1 MPDQKLDNLLNL
13 AMDATEEEREKS
25 RNLNVGYDE
34 QTRMWE
40 IIVKYSEVGSAGAE
54 TAGEIRS
61 GGADNIGNARNGEQG
76 RKTDGALEGE
86 LGDSAKALL
95 GGPGISVVSL
105 LGGYAIVTLPENILD
120 EYSRRPQIEF
130 IEKPT
135 RLYFED
141 LFSKEA
147 SCITQ
152 VQRDEPGNLQLSGR
166 GVLIGIVDSGV
177 DYRHPAFLTADGK
190 SRILRLWDQ
199 SIQGNPPDGYATG
212 TEYTNEEINE
222 ALSLPVQEGRRL
234 VPSED
239 VSGHG
244 TAVLGVAAGSD
255 FSPGAVN
262 RGVAYESDL
271 LVVKMGISRQD
282 SFPRTTELMQG
293 VDYLVRQALRLGRPI
308 AINLSFGNNYGSH
321 RGDSLVETYLDSV
334 SSMGK
339 NVICVGMGNNGSD
352 ALHYGGKLSTGETQ
366 EIELGVG
373 AFEPTLNVQL
383 WKDYEDEMEI
393 YLESPAGERVGPLDE
408 TLGAQRWQAGNTE
421 LLIYYGKPAPYHV
434 TQEIYVDFL
443 VRDGEVETQENKS
456 RNNYS
461 NNLYV
466 ALCGKF
472 CSNSVVGSR
481 GDALI
486 RAKSPTNCDSYFAE
500 SIFEVCEREKERKEN
515 KDRKYLRTQEYGYV
529 DSGVWKI
536 ILVARNIKSGEYFL
550 WLPGGKTL
558 NPGTAFY
565 LPRPQGTLTIPATA
579 RRVISVGAYDARQN
593 TYADFSGRGSRALP
607 YQKPDLV
614 APGVNI
620 IAPRSGEGYAAFTGT
635 SFSTPFVTGA
645 AALLMEW
652 GITRQNDPYLYG
664 EKLKAYLRRGAKP
677 LPGIE
682 NLPNDL
688 TGWGALCVES
698 SLPD

>member
-1 MPDQKLDNLLNL
+1 MHMLQNGGNMPDQKLDNLLNL
-13 AMDATEEEREKS
+13 ALDATEEEREKS
-25 RNLNVGYDE
+25 RNLNVGYE
-34 QTRMWE
+34 KQTRKWE
-40 IIVKYSEVGSAGAE
+40 IIVKYSEM
-54 TAGEIRS
+54 
-61 GGADNIGNARNGEQG
+61 
-76 RKTDGALEGE
+76 
-86 LGDSAKALL
+86 GDSVEALL
-95 GGPGISVVSL
+95 GGSGISVVPL
-105 LGGYAIVTLPENILD
+105 LGGYAIVTLPESMLE

-152 VQRDEPGNLQLSGR
+152 VQRDEPGNLQLTGR

-199 SIQGNPPDGYATG
+199 SIPGNPPEGYATG

-222 ALSLPVQEGRRL
+222 ALSLSVQEGRRL

-255 FSPGAVN
+255 FSRGAVN

-271 LVVKMGISRQD
+271 LVVKMGIPRQD

-293 VDYLVRQALRLGRPI
+293 VDYLVRQAIRLGRPI
-308 AINLSFGNNYGSH
+308 ALNLSFGNNYGSH
-321 RGDSLVETYLDSV
+321 RGDSLLETYLDNV
-334 SSMGK
+334 SGMGK
-339 NVICVGMGNNGSD
+339 NVICVGMGNNGND
-352 ALHYGGKLSTGETQ
+352 ALHTGGKLSPGEIQ

-383 WKDYEDEMEI
+383 WKNYEDEMEI
-393 YLESPAGERVGPLDE
+393 YLENPAGERVGPIFE

-443 VRDGEVETQENKS
+443 PQD
-456 RNNYS
+456 
-461 NNLYV
+461 
-466 ALCGKF
+466 
-472 CSNSVVGSR
+472 
-481 GDALI
+481 
-486 RAKSPTNCDSYFAE
+486 
-500 SIFEVCEREKERKEN
+500 EK
-515 KDRKYLRTQEYGYV
+515 TPYV

-536 ILVARNIKSGEYFL
+536 ILAARNIKNGEYFL

-593 TYADFSGRGSRALP
+593 TYADFSGRGCRALP
-607 YQKPDLV
+607 YPKPDLV
-614 APGVNI
+614 APGVDI
-620 IAPRSGEGYAAFTGT
+620 YAPSSGGGYASFTGT
-635 SFSTPFVTGA
+635 SFSTPFRYRCSRPPYG
-645 AALLMEW
+645 M
-652 GITRQNDPYLYG
+652 GNHPPKDPYSMA
-664 EKLKAYLRRGAKP
+664 KTKAYLRRGAKA
-677 LPGIE
+677 LQGSE
-682 NLPNDL
+682 KLPNDL
-688 TGWGALCVES
+688 IGWDGSVWKVACQNRIINVQ
-698 SLPD
+698 DVAI

>member
-25 RNLNVGYDE
+25 RNLNVGYE
-34 QTRMWE
+34 KQTRKWE
-40 IIVKYSEVGSAGAE
+40 IIVKYSEM
-54 TAGEIRS
+54 
-61 GGADNIGNARNGEQG
+61 
-76 RKTDGALEGE
+76 
-86 LGDSAKALL
+86 GDFVKVLL
-95 GGPGISVVSL
+95 GGPEISVVPL
-105 LGGYAIVTLPENILD
+105 LGRYAIVTLPESMLD

-152 VQRDEPGNLQLSGR
+152 VQRDEPGNLRLTGR

-199 SIQGNPPDGYATG
+199 SIPGNPPEGYATG

-222 ALSLPVQEGRRL
+222 ALSLSVQGGRRL

-255 FSPGAVN
+255 FSRGAVK

-271 LVVKMGISRQD
+271 LVVKMGIPRQD

-293 VDYLVRQALRLGRPI
+293 VDYLVRQAIRLGRSI

-321 RGDSLVETYLDSV
+321 RGDSLLETYLDNV
-334 SSMGK
+334 SGMGK
-339 NVICVGMGNNGSD
+339 NVICVGMGNNGND
-352 ALHYGGKLSTGETQ
+352 ALHTGGMLSPGEIQ

-383 WKDYEDEMEI
+383 WKNYEDEMEI
-393 YLESPAGERVGPLDE
+393 YLEHPAGERVGPLFE
-408 TLGAQRWQAGNTE
+408 TLGAQRWQAGNTK

-443 VRDGEVETQENKS
+443 PQD
-456 RNNYS
+456 
-461 NNLYV
+461 
-466 ALCGKF
+466 
-472 CSNSVVGSR
+472 
-481 GDALI
+481 
-486 RAKSPTNCDSYFAE
+486 
-500 SIFEVCEREKERKEN
+500 EK
-515 KDRKYLRTQEYGYV
+515 TPYV

-536 ILVARNIKSGEYFL
+536 ILAARNIKNGEYFL

-593 TYADFSGRGSRALP
+593 TYADFSGRGCRALP
-607 YQKPDLV
+607 YPKPDLA
-614 APGVNI
+614 APGVDI
-620 IAPRSGEGYAAFTGT
+620 YAPRPGGGYAAFTGT

-652 GITRQNDPYLYG
+652 GIIRRNDPYLYG
-664 EKLKAYLRRGAKP
+664 EKLKAYLRRGAKA
-677 LPGIE
+677 LQGSE
-682 NLPNDL
+682 KLPNDL
-688 TGWGALCVES
+688 IGWGRLCLES
-698 SLPD
+698 SLPE

>member
-13 AMDATEEEREKS
+13 ALDATEEEREKS
-25 RNLNVGYDE
+25 RNLNVGYE
-34 QTRMWE
+34 KQTRKWE
-40 IIVKYSEVGSAGAE
+40 IIVKYSEM
-54 TAGEIRS
+54 
-61 GGADNIGNARNGEQG
+61 
-76 RKTDGALEGE
+76 
-86 LGDSAKALL
+86 GDSVKVLL
-95 GGPGISVVSL
+95 GGPEISVVPL
-105 LGGYAIVTLPENILD
+105 LGRYAIVTLPESMLD

-152 VQRDEPGNLQLSGR
+152 VQRDEPGNLRLTGR

-199 SIQGNPPDGYATG
+199 SIPGNPPEGYATG

-222 ALSLPVQEGRRL
+222 ALSLSVQGGRRL

-255 FSPGAVN
+255 FSRGAVK

-271 LVVKMGISRQD
+271 LVVKMGIPRQD

-293 VDYLVRQALRLGRPI
+293 VDYLVRQAIRLGRSI

-321 RGDSLVETYLDSV
+321 RGDSLLETYLDNV
-334 SSMGK
+334 SGMGK
-339 NVICVGMGNNGSD
+339 NVICVGMGNNGND
-352 ALHYGGKLSTGETQ
+352 ALHTGGMLSPGEIQ

-383 WKDYEDEMEI
+383 WKNYEDEMEI
-393 YLESPAGERVGPLDE
+393 YLEHPAGERVGPLFE
-408 TLGAQRWQAGNTE
+408 TLGAQRWQAGNTK

-443 VRDGEVETQENKS
+443 PQD
-456 RNNYS
+456 
-461 NNLYV
+461 
-466 ALCGKF
+466 
-472 CSNSVVGSR
+472 
-481 GDALI
+481 
-486 RAKSPTNCDSYFAE
+486 
-500 SIFEVCEREKERKEN
+500 EK
-515 KDRKYLRTQEYGYV
+515 TPYV

-536 ILVARNIKSGEYFL
+536 ILAARNIKNGEYFL

-593 TYADFSGRGSRALP
+593 TYADFSGRGCRALP
-607 YQKPDLV
+607 YPKPDLA
-614 APGVNI
+614 APGVDI
-620 IAPRSGEGYAAFTGT
+620 YAPRPGGGYAAFTGT

-652 GITRQNDPYLYG
+652 GIIRRNDPYLYG
-664 EKLKAYLRRGAKP
+664 EKLKAYLRRGAKA
-677 LPGIE
+677 LQGSE
-682 NLPNDL
+682 KLPNDL
-688 TGWGALCVES
+688 IGWGRLCLES
-698 SLPD
+698 SLPE

>member
-25 RNLNVGYDE
+25 RNLNVGYE
-34 QTRMWE
+34 KQTRKWE
-40 IIVKYSEVGSAGAE
+40 IIVKYSEM
-54 TAGEIRS
+54 
-61 GGADNIGNARNGEQG
+61 
-76 RKTDGALEGE
+76 
-86 LGDSAKALL
+86 GDFVKVLL
-95 GGPGISVVSL
+95 GGPEISVVPL
-105 LGGYAIVTLPENILD
+105 LGRYAIVTLPESMLD

-152 VQRDEPGNLQLSGR
+152 VQRDEPGNLRLTGR

-199 SIQGNPPDGYATG
+199 SIPGNPPEGYATG

-222 ALSLPVQEGRRL
+222 ALSLSVQGGRRL

-255 FSPGAVN
+255 FSRGAVK

-271 LVVKMGISRQD
+271 LVVKMGIPRQD

-293 VDYLVRQALRLGRPI
+293 VDYLVRQAIRLGRSI

-321 RGDSLVETYLDSV
+321 RGDSLLETYLDNV
-334 SSMGK
+334 SGMGK
-339 NVICVGMGNNGSD
+339 NVICVGMGNNGND
-352 ALHYGGKLSTGETQ
+352 ALHTGGMLSPGEIQ

-383 WKDYEDEMEI
+383 WKNYEDEMEI
-393 YLESPAGERVGPLDE
+393 YLEHPAGERVGPLFE
-408 TLGAQRWQAGNTE
+408 TLGAQRWQAGNTK

-443 VRDGEVETQENKS
+443 PQD
-456 RNNYS
+456 
-461 NNLYV
+461 
-466 ALCGKF
+466 
-472 CSNSVVGSR
+472 
-481 GDALI
+481 
-486 RAKSPTNCDSYFAE
+486 
-500 SIFEVCEREKERKEN
+500 EK
-515 KDRKYLRTQEYGYV
+515 TPYV

-536 ILVARNIKSGEYFL
+536 ILAARNIKNGEYFL

-593 TYADFSGRGSRALP
+593 TYADFSGRGCRALP
-607 YQKPDLV
+607 YPKPDLA
-614 APGVNI
+614 APGVDI
-620 IAPRSGEGYAAFTGT
+620 YAPRPGGGYAAFTGT

-652 GITRQNDPYLYG
+652 GIIRRNDPYLYG
-664 EKLKAYLRRGAKP
+664 EKLKAYLRRGAKA
-677 LPGIE
+677 LQGSE
-682 NLPNDL
+682 KLPNDL
-688 TGWGALCVES
+688 IGWGEDVIIRLH
-698 SLPD
+698 

>member
-25 RNLNVGYDE
+25 RNPNVGYE
-34 QTRMWE
+34 KQTRKWE
-40 IIVKYSEVGSAGAE
+40 IIVKYSEM
-54 TAGEIRS
+54 
-61 GGADNIGNARNGEQG
+61 
-76 RKTDGALEGE
+76 
-86 LGDSAKALL
+86 GDFVEVLL
-95 GGPGISVVSL
+95 GGPEISVVPL
-105 LGGYAIVTLPENILD
+105 LGRYAIVTLPESMLD

-152 VQRDEPGNLQLSGR
+152 VQRDEPGNLRLTGR

-199 SIQGNPPDGYATG
+199 SIPGNPPEGYATG

-222 ALSLPVQEGRRL
+222 ALSLSVQGGRRL

-255 FSPGAVN
+255 FSRGAVK

-271 LVVKMGISRQD
+271 LVVKMGIPRQD

-293 VDYLVRQALRLGRPI
+293 VDYLVRQAIRLGRSI

-321 RGDSLVETYLDSV
+321 RGDSLLETYLDNV
-334 SSMGK
+334 SGMGK
-339 NVICVGMGNNGSD
+339 NVICVGMGNNGND
-352 ALHYGGKLSTGETQ
+352 ALHTGGMLSPGEIQ

-383 WKDYEDEMEI
+383 WKNYEDEMEI
-393 YLESPAGERVGPLDE
+393 YLEHPAGERVGPLFE
-408 TLGAQRWQAGNTE
+408 TLGAQRWQAGNTK

-443 VRDGEVETQENKS
+443 PQD
-456 RNNYS
+456 
-461 NNLYV
+461 
-466 ALCGKF
+466 
-472 CSNSVVGSR
+472 
-481 GDALI
+481 
-486 RAKSPTNCDSYFAE
+486 
-500 SIFEVCEREKERKEN
+500 EK
-515 KDRKYLRTQEYGYV
+515 TPYV

-536 ILVARNIKSGEYFL
+536 ILAARNIKNGEYFL

-593 TYADFSGRGSRALP
+593 TYADFSGRGCRALP
-607 YQKPDLV
+607 YPKPDLA
-614 APGVNI
+614 APGVDI
-620 IAPRSGEGYAAFTGT
+620 YAPRPGGGYAAFTGT

-652 GITRQNDPYLYG
+652 GIIRRNDPYLYG
-664 EKLKAYLRRGAKP
+664 EKLKAYLRRGAKA
-677 LPGIE
+677 LQGSE
-682 NLPNDL
+682 KLPNDL
-688 TGWGALCVES
+688 IGWGEDVIIRLH
-698 SLPD
+698 

>member
-1 MPDQKLDNLLNL
+1 MHMLQNGGNMPDQKLDNLLNL
-13 AMDATEEEREKS
+13 ALDATEEEREKS
-25 RNLNVGYDE
+25 RNLNVGYE
-34 QTRMWE
+34 KQTRKWE
-40 IIVKYSEVGSAGAE
+40 IIVKYSEM
-54 TAGEIRS
+54 
-61 GGADNIGNARNGEQG
+61 
-76 RKTDGALEGE
+76 
-86 LGDSAKALL
+86 GDSVEALL
-95 GGPGISVVSL
+95 GGSGISVVPL
-105 LGGYAIVTLPENILD
+105 LGGYAIVTLPESMLE

-152 VQRDEPGNLQLSGR
+152 VQRDEPGNLRLTGR

-199 SIQGNPPDGYATG
+199 SIPGNPPEGYATG

-222 ALSLPVQEGRRL
+222 ALSLSVQEGRRL

-255 FSPGAVN
+255 FSRGAVN

-271 LVVKMGISRQD
+271 LVVKMGIPRQD

-293 VDYLVRQALRLGRPI
+293 VDYLVRQAIRLGRSI

-321 RGDSLVETYLDSV
+321 RGDSLLETYLDNV
-334 SSMGK
+334 SGMGK
-339 NVICVGMGNNGSD
+339 NVICVGMGNNGND
-352 ALHYGGKLSTGETQ
+352 ALHTGEKLSPGEIQ

-383 WKDYEDEMEI
+383 WKNYEDEMEI
-393 YLESPAGERVGPLDE
+393 YLEHPAGERVGPLFE

-443 VRDGEVETQENKS
+443 PQD
-456 RNNYS
+456 
-461 NNLYV
+461 
-466 ALCGKF
+466 
-472 CSNSVVGSR
+472 
-481 GDALI
+481 
-486 RAKSPTNCDSYFAE
+486 
-500 SIFEVCEREKERKEN
+500 EK
-515 KDRKYLRTQEYGYV
+515 TPYV

-536 ILVARNIKSGEYFL
+536 ILAARNIKNGEYFL

-593 TYADFSGRGSRALP
+593 TYADFSGRGCRALP
-607 YQKPDLV
+607 YPKPDLA
-614 APGVNI
+614 APGVDI
-620 IAPRSGEGYAAFTGT
+620 YAPRPGGGYAAFTGT

-652 GITRQNDPYLYG
+652 GIIRRNDPYLYG
-664 EKLKAYLRRGAKP
+664 EKLKAYLRRGAKA
-677 LPGIE
+677 LQGSE
-682 NLPNDL
+682 KLPNDL
-688 TGWGALCVES
+688 IGWGRLCLES
-698 SLPD
+698 SLPE

>member
-13 AMDATEEEREKS
+13 ALDATEEEREKS
-25 RNLNVGYDE
+25 RNLNVGYE
-34 QTRMWE
+34 KQTRKWE
-40 IIVKYSEVGSAGAE
+40 IIVKYSEM
-54 TAGEIRS
+54 
-61 GGADNIGNARNGEQG
+61 
-76 RKTDGALEGE
+76 
-86 LGDSAKALL
+86 GDSVEALL
-95 GGPGISVVSL
+95 GGSGISVVPL
-105 LGGYAIVTLPENILD
+105 LGGYAIVTLPESMLE

-152 VQRDEPGNLQLSGR
+152 VQRDEPGNLQLTGR

-199 SIQGNPPDGYATG
+199 SIPGNPPEGYATG

-222 ALSLPVQEGRRL
+222 ALSLSVQEGRRL

-239 VSGHG
+239 GSGHG

-255 FSPGAVN
+255 FSRGAVN

-271 LVVKMGISRQD
+271 LVVKMGIPRQD

-293 VDYLVRQALRLGRPI
+293 VDYLVRQAIRLGRPI
-308 AINLSFGNNYGSH
+308 ALNLSFGNNYGSH
-321 RGDSLVETYLDSV
+321 RGDSLLETYLDNV
-334 SSMGK
+334 SGMGK
-339 NVICVGMGNNGSD
+339 NVICVGMGNNGND
-352 ALHYGGKLSTGETQ
+352 ALHTGEKLSPGEIQ

-383 WKDYEDEMEI
+383 WKNYEDEMEI
-393 YLESPAGERVGPLDE
+393 YLEHPAGERVGPLFE
-408 TLGAQRWQAGNTE
+408 TLGAQHWQAGNTE

-443 VRDGEVETQENKS
+443 PQD
-456 RNNYS
+456 
-461 NNLYV
+461 
-466 ALCGKF
+466 
-472 CSNSVVGSR
+472 
-481 GDALI
+481 
-486 RAKSPTNCDSYFAE
+486 
-500 SIFEVCEREKERKEN
+500 EK
-515 KDRKYLRTQEYGYV
+515 TPYV

-536 ILVARNIKSGEYFL
+536 ILAARNIKNGEYFL

-593 TYADFSGRGSRALP
+593 TYADFSGRGCRALP
-607 YQKPDLV
+607 YPKPDLA
-614 APGVNI
+614 APGVDI
-620 IAPRSGEGYAAFTGT
+620 YAPRPGGGYAAFTGT

-652 GITRQNDPYLYG
+652 GIIRRNDPYLYG
-664 EKLKAYLRRGAKP
+664 EKLKAYLRRGAKA
-677 LPGIE
+677 LQGSE
-682 NLPNDL
+682 KLPNDL
-688 TGWGALCVES
+688 IGWGRLCLES
-698 SLPD
+698 SLPE

>member
-25 RNLNVGYDE
+25 RNLNVGYE
-34 QTRMWE
+34 KQTRKWE
-40 IIVKYSEVGSAGAE
+40 IIVKYSEM
-54 TAGEIRS
+54 
-61 GGADNIGNARNGEQG
+61 
-76 RKTDGALEGE
+76 
-86 LGDSAKALL
+86 GDSVEALL
-95 GGPGISVVSL
+95 GGPEISVVPL
-105 LGGYAIVTLPENILD
+105 LGRYAIVTLPESMLD

-152 VQRDEPGNLQLSGR
+152 VQRDEPGNLRLTGR

-199 SIQGNPPDGYATG
+199 SIPGNPPEGYATG

-222 ALSLPVQEGRRL
+222 ALSLSVQGGRRL

-255 FSPGAVN
+255 FSRGAVK

-271 LVVKMGISRQD
+271 LVVKMGIPRQD

-293 VDYLVRQALRLGRPI
+293 VDYLVRQAIRLGRSI

-321 RGDSLVETYLDSV
+321 RGDSLLETYLDNV
-334 SSMGK
+334 SGMGK
-339 NVICVGMGNNGSD
+339 NVICVGMGNNGND
-352 ALHYGGKLSTGETQ
+352 ALHTGGKLSPGEIQ

-383 WKDYEDEMEI
+383 WKNYEDEMEI
-393 YLESPAGERVGPLDE
+393 YLEHPAGERVGPLFE
-408 TLGAQRWQAGNTE
+408 TLGAQRWQAGNTK

-443 VRDGEVETQENKS
+443 PQD
-456 RNNYS
+456 
-461 NNLYV
+461 
-466 ALCGKF
+466 
-472 CSNSVVGSR
+472 
-481 GDALI
+481 
-486 RAKSPTNCDSYFAE
+486 
-500 SIFEVCEREKERKEN
+500 EK
-515 KDRKYLRTQEYGYV
+515 TPYV

-536 ILVARNIKSGEYFL
+536 ILAARNIKNGEYFL

-593 TYADFSGRGSRALP
+593 TYADFSGRGCRALP
-607 YQKPDLV
+607 YPKPDLA
-614 APGVNI
+614 APGVDI
-620 IAPRSGEGYAAFTGT
+620 YAPRPGGGYAAFTGT

-652 GITRQNDPYLYG
+652 GIIRRNDPYLYG
-664 EKLKAYLRRGAKP
+664 EKLKAYLRRGAKA
-677 LPGIE
+677 LQGSE
-682 NLPNDL
+682 KLPNDL
-688 TGWGALCVES
+688 IGWGRLCLES
-698 SLPD
+698 SLPE

>member
-13 AMDATEEEREKS
+13 ALDATEEEREKS
-25 RNLNVGYDE
+25 RNLNVGYE
-34 QTRMWE
+34 KQTRKWE
-40 IIVKYSEVGSAGAE
+40 IIVKYSEM
-54 TAGEIRS
+54 
-61 GGADNIGNARNGEQG
+61 
-76 RKTDGALEGE
+76 
-86 LGDSAKALL
+86 GDSVEALL
-95 GGPGISVVSL
+95 GGSGISVVPL
-105 LGGYAIVTLPENILD
+105 LGGYAIVTLPESMLE

-152 VQRDEPGNLQLSGR
+152 VQRDEPGNLQLTGR

-190 SRILRLWDQ
+190 SKILRLWDQ
-199 SIQGNPPDGYATG
+199 SIPGNPPEGYATG

-222 ALSLPVQEGRRL
+222 ALSLSVQEGRRL

-239 VSGHG
+239 GSGHG

-255 FSPGAVN
+255 FSRGAVN

-271 LVVKMGISRQD
+271 LVVKMGIPRQD

-293 VDYLVRQALRLGRPI
+293 VDYLVRQAIRLGRPI
-308 AINLSFGNNYGSH
+308 ALNLSFGNNYGSH
-321 RGDSLVETYLDSV
+321 RGDSLLETYLDNV
-334 SSMGK
+334 SGMGK
-339 NVICVGMGNNGSD
+339 NVICVGMGNNGND
-352 ALHYGGKLSTGETQ
+352 ALHTGGKLSPGEIQ

-383 WKDYEDEMEI
+383 WKNYEDEMEI
-393 YLESPAGERVGPLDE
+393 YLENPAGERVGPIFE

-443 VRDGEVETQENKS
+443 AR
-456 RNNYS
+456 
-461 NNLYV
+461 
-466 ALCGKF
+466 
-472 CSNSVVGSR
+472 
-481 GDALI
+481 
-486 RAKSPTNCDSYFAE
+486 
-500 SIFEVCEREKERKEN
+500 
-515 KDRKYLRTQEYGYV
+515 DRKRPYV

-536 ILVARNIKSGEYFL
+536 ILAARNIKNGEYFL

-593 TYADFSGRGSRALP
+593 TYADFSGRGCRALP
-607 YQKPDLV
+607 YPKPDLA
-614 APGVNI
+614 APGVDI
-620 IAPRSGEGYAAFTGT
+620 YAPRPGGGYAAFTGT

-652 GITRQNDPYLYG
+652 GIIRRNDPYLYG
-664 EKLKAYLRRGAKP
+664 EKLKAYLRRGAKA
-677 LPGIE
+677 LQGSE
-682 NLPNDL
+682 KLPNDL
-688 TGWGALCVES
+688 IGWGRLCLES
-698 SLPD
+698 SLPE

>member
-1 MPDQKLDNLLNL
+1 MHMLQNGGNMPDQKLDNLLNL
-13 AMDATEEEREKS
+13 ALDATEEEREKS
-25 RNLNVGYDE
+25 RNLNVGYE
-34 QTRMWE
+34 KQTRKWE
-40 IIVKYSEVGSAGAE
+40 IIVKYSEM
-54 TAGEIRS
+54 
-61 GGADNIGNARNGEQG
+61 
-76 RKTDGALEGE
+76 
-86 LGDSAKALL
+86 GDSVEALL
-95 GGPGISVVSL
+95 GGSGISVVPL
-105 LGGYAIVTLPENILD
+105 LGGYDIVTLPESMLE

-152 VQRDEPGNLQLSGR
+152 VQRDEPGNLQLTGR

-199 SIQGNPPDGYATG
+199 SIPGNPPEGYATG

-222 ALSLPVQEGRRL
+222 ALSLSVQEGRRL

-239 VSGHG
+239 GSGHG

-255 FSPGAVN
+255 FSRGAVN

-271 LVVKMGISRQD
+271 LVVKMGIPRQD

-293 VDYLVRQALRLGRPI
+293 VDYLVRQAIRLGRPI
-308 AINLSFGNNYGSH
+308 ALNLSFGNNYGSH
-321 RGDSLVETYLDSV
+321 RGDSLLETYLDNV
-334 SSMGK
+334 SGMGK
-339 NVICVGMGNNGSD
+339 NVICVGMGNNGND
-352 ALHYGGKLSTGETQ
+352 ALHTGGKLSPGEIQ

-383 WKDYEDEMEI
+383 WKNYEDEMEI
-393 YLESPAGERVGPLDE
+393 YLENPAGERVGPIFE
-408 TLGAQRWQAGNTE
+408 TLGDQRWQAGNKE

-443 VRDGEVETQENKS
+443 PQD
-456 RNNYS
+456 
-461 NNLYV
+461 
-466 ALCGKF
+466 
-472 CSNSVVGSR
+472 
-481 GDALI
+481 
-486 RAKSPTNCDSYFAE
+486 
-500 SIFEVCEREKERKEN
+500 EK
-515 KDRKYLRTQEYGYV
+515 TPYV

-536 ILVARNIKSGEYFL
+536 ILAARNIKNGEYFL

-593 TYADFSGRGSRALP
+593 TYADFSGRGCRALP
-607 YQKPDLV
+607 DPKPDLV
-614 APGVNI
+614 APGVDI
-620 IAPRSGEGYAAFTGT
+620 YAPRSGGGYASFTGT

-652 GITRQNDPYLYG
+652 GITRRKDPYLYG
-664 EKLKAYLRRGAKP
+664 EKLKAYLRRGAKA
-677 LPGIE
+677 LQGSE
-682 NLPNDL
+682 KLPNDL
-688 TGWGALCVES
+688 IGWGEDVIIRLH
-698 SLPD
+698 

>member
-1 MPDQKLDNLLNL
+1 MHMLQNGGNMPDQKLDNLLNL
-13 AMDATEEEREKS
+13 ALDATEEEREKS
-25 RNLNVGYDE
+25 RNLNVGYE
-34 QTRMWE
+34 KQTRKWE
-40 IIVKYSEVGSAGAE
+40 IIVKYSEM
-54 TAGEIRS
+54 
-61 GGADNIGNARNGEQG
+61 
-76 RKTDGALEGE
+76 
-86 LGDSAKALL
+86 GDSVEALL
-95 GGPGISVVSL
+95 GGSGISVVPL
-105 LGGYAIVTLPENILD
+105 LGGYAIVTLPESMLE

-152 VQRDEPGNLQLSGR
+152 VQRDEPGNLQLTGR

-199 SIQGNPPDGYATG
+199 SIPGNPPEGYATG

-222 ALSLPVQEGRRL
+222 ALSLSVQEGRRL

-239 VSGHG
+239 GSGHG

-255 FSPGAVN
+255 FSRGAVN

-271 LVVKMGISRQD
+271 LVVKMGIPRQD

-293 VDYLVRQALRLGRPI
+293 VDYLVRQAIRLGRPI
-308 AINLSFGNNYGSH
+308 ALNLSFGNNYGSH
-321 RGDSLVETYLDSV
+321 RGDSLLETYLDNV
-334 SSMGK
+334 SGMGK
-339 NVICVGMGNNGSD
+339 NVICVGMGNNGND
-352 ALHYGGKLSTGETQ
+352 ALHTGEKLSPGEIQ

-383 WKDYEDEMEI
+383 WKNYEDEMEI
-393 YLESPAGERVGPLDE
+393 YLEHPAGERVGPLFE

-443 VRDGEVETQENKS
+443 PQD
-456 RNNYS
+456 
-461 NNLYV
+461 
-466 ALCGKF
+466 
-472 CSNSVVGSR
+472 
-481 GDALI
+481 
-486 RAKSPTNCDSYFAE
+486 
-500 SIFEVCEREKERKEN
+500 EK
-515 KDRKYLRTQEYGYV
+515 TPYV

-536 ILVARNIKSGEYFL
+536 ILAARNIKNGEYFL

-593 TYADFSGRGSRALP
+593 TYADFSGRGCRALP
-607 YQKPDLV
+607 YPKPDLA
-614 APGVNI
+614 APGVDI
-620 IAPRSGEGYAAFTGT
+620 YAPRPGGGYAAFTGT

-652 GITRQNDPYLYG
+652 GIIRRNDPYLYG
-664 EKLKAYLRRGAKP
+664 EKLKAYLRRGAKA
-677 LPGIE
+677 LQGSE
-682 NLPNDL
+682 KLPNDL
-688 TGWGALCVES
+688 IGWGYLCVAD
-698 SLPD
+698 SLFD

>member
-13 AMDATEEEREKS
+13 ALDATEEEREKS
-25 RNLNVGYDE
+25 RNLNVGYE
-34 QTRMWE
+34 KQTRKWE
-40 IIVKYSEVGSAGAE
+40 IIVKYSEM
-54 TAGEIRS
+54 
-61 GGADNIGNARNGEQG
+61 
-76 RKTDGALEGE
+76 
-86 LGDSAKALL
+86 GDSVEALL
-95 GGPGISVVSL
+95 GGSGISVVPL
-105 LGGYAIVTLPENILD
+105 LGGYAIVTLPESMLE

-152 VQRDEPGNLQLSGR
+152 VQRDEPGNLQLTGR

-199 SIQGNPPDGYATG
+199 SIPGNPPEGYATG

-222 ALSLPVQEGRRL
+222 ALSLSVQEGRRL

-239 VSGHG
+239 GSGHG

-255 FSPGAVN
+255 FSRGAVN

-271 LVVKMGISRQD
+271 LVVKMGIPRQD

-293 VDYLVRQALRLGRPI
+293 VDYLVRQAIRLGRPI
-308 AINLSFGNNYGSH
+308 ALNLSFGNNYGSH
-321 RGDSLVETYLDSV
+321 RGDSLLETYLDNV
-334 SSMGK
+334 SGMGK
-339 NVICVGMGNNGSD
+339 NVICVGMGNNGND
-352 ALHYGGKLSTGETQ
+352 ALHTGGKLSPGEIQ

-383 WKDYEDEMEI
+383 WKNYEDEMEI
-393 YLESPAGERVGPLDE
+393 YLEHPAGERVGPLFE
-408 TLGAQRWQAGNTE
+408 TLGAQRWQAGNTK

-443 VRDGEVETQENKS
+443 PQD
-456 RNNYS
+456 
-461 NNLYV
+461 
-466 ALCGKF
+466 
-472 CSNSVVGSR
+472 
-481 GDALI
+481 
-486 RAKSPTNCDSYFAE
+486 
-500 SIFEVCEREKERKEN
+500 EK
-515 KDRKYLRTQEYGYV
+515 TPYV

-536 ILVARNIKSGEYFL
+536 ILAARNIKNGEYFL

-593 TYADFSGRGSRALP
+593 TYADFSGRGCRALP
-607 YQKPDLV
+607 YPKPDLA
-614 APGVNI
+614 APGVDI
-620 IAPRSGEGYAAFTGT
+620 YAPRPGGGYASFTGT

-652 GITRQNDPYLYG
+652 GIIRRNDPYLYG
-664 EKLKAYLRRGAKP
+664 EKLKAYLRRGAKA
-677 LPGIE
+677 LQGSE
-682 NLPNDL
+682 KLPNDL
-688 TGWGALCVES
+688 IGWGRLCLES
-698 SLPD
+698 SLPE

>member
-13 AMDATEEEREKS
+13 ALDATEEEREKS
-25 RNLNVGYDE
+25 RNLNVGYE
-34 QTRMWE
+34 KQTRKWE
-40 IIVKYSEVGSAGAE
+40 IIVKYSEM
-54 TAGEIRS
+54 
-61 GGADNIGNARNGEQG
+61 
-76 RKTDGALEGE
+76 
-86 LGDSAKALL
+86 GDSVEALL
-95 GGPGISVVSL
+95 GGSGISVVPL
-105 LGGYAIVTLPENILD
+105 LGGYAIVTLPESMLE

-152 VQRDEPGNLQLSGR
+152 VQRDEPGNLQLTGR

-199 SIQGNPPDGYATG
+199 SIPGNPPEGYATG

-222 ALSLPVQEGRRL
+222 ALSLSVQEGRRL

-239 VSGHG
+239 GSGHG

-255 FSPGAVN
+255 FSRGAVN

-271 LVVKMGISRQD
+271 LVVKMGIPRQD

-293 VDYLVRQALRLGRPI
+293 VDYLVRQAIRLGRPI
-308 AINLSFGNNYGSH
+308 ALNLSFGNNYGSH
-321 RGDSLVETYLDSV
+321 RGDSLLETYLDNV
-334 SSMGK
+334 SGMGK
-339 NVICVGMGNNGSD
+339 NVICVGMGNNGND
-352 ALHYGGKLSTGETQ
+352 ALHTGGKLSPGEIQ

-383 WKDYEDEMEI
+383 WKNYEDEMEI
-393 YLESPAGERVGPLDE
+393 YLENPAGERVGPLFE
-408 TLGAQRWQAGNTE
+408 TLGSQRWQAGNTE

-443 VRDGEVETQENKS
+443 ARDGK
-456 RNNYS
+456 R
-461 NNLYV
+461 
-466 ALCGKF
+466 
-472 CSNSVVGSR
+472 
-481 GDALI
+481 
-486 RAKSPTNCDSYFAE
+486 P
-500 SIFEVCEREKERKEN
+500 
-515 KDRKYLRTQEYGYV
+515 YV

-536 ILVARNIKSGEYFL
+536 ILAARNIKNGEYFL

-593 TYADFSGRGSRALP
+593 TYADFSGRGCRALP
-607 YQKPDLV
+607 YPKPDLA
-614 APGVNI
+614 APGVDI
-620 IAPRSGEGYAAFTGT
+620 YAPRPGGGYAAFTGT

-645 AALLMEW
+645 AALPMEW
-652 GITRQNDPYLYG
+652 GLTRRNDPYLYG
-664 EKLKAYLRRGAKP
+664 EKLKAYLRRGAKA
-677 LPGIE
+677 LQGSE
-682 NLPNDL
+682 KLPNDL
-688 TGWGALCVES
+688 IGWGRLCLES
-698 SLPD
+698 SLPE

>member
-13 AMDATEEEREKS
+13 ALDATEEEREKS
-25 RNLNVGYDE
+25 RNLNVGYE
-34 QTRMWE
+34 KQTRKWE
-40 IIVKYSEVGSAGAE
+40 IIVKYSEM
-54 TAGEIRS
+54 
-61 GGADNIGNARNGEQG
+61 
-76 RKTDGALEGE
+76 
-86 LGDSAKALL
+86 GDSVEALL
-95 GGPGISVVSL
+95 GGSGISVVPL
-105 LGGYAIVTLPENILD
+105 LGGYAIVTLPESMLE

-152 VQRDEPGNLQLSGR
+152 VQRDEPGNLRLTGR

-199 SIQGNPPDGYATG
+199 SIPGNPPEGYATG

-222 ALSLPVQEGRRL
+222 ALSLSVQGGRRL

-255 FSPGAVN
+255 FSRGAVK

-271 LVVKMGISRQD
+271 LVVKMGIPRQD

-293 VDYLVRQALRLGRPI
+293 VDYLVRQAIRLGRSI

-321 RGDSLVETYLDSV
+321 RGDSLLETYLDNV
-334 SSMGK
+334 SGMGK
-339 NVICVGMGNNGSD
+339 NVICVGMGNNGND
-352 ALHYGGKLSTGETQ
+352 ALHTGGMLSPGEIQ

-383 WKDYEDEMEI
+383 WKNYEDEMEI
-393 YLESPAGERVGPLDE
+393 YLEHPAGERVGPLFE
-408 TLGAQRWQAGNTE
+408 TLGAQRWQAGNTK

-443 VRDGEVETQENKS
+443 PQD
-456 RNNYS
+456 
-461 NNLYV
+461 
-466 ALCGKF
+466 
-472 CSNSVVGSR
+472 
-481 GDALI
+481 
-486 RAKSPTNCDSYFAE
+486 
-500 SIFEVCEREKERKEN
+500 EK
-515 KDRKYLRTQEYGYV
+515 TPYV

-536 ILVARNIKSGEYFL
+536 ILAARNIKNGEYFL

-593 TYADFSGRGSRALP
+593 TYADFSGRGCRALP
-607 YQKPDLV
+607 YPKPDLA
-614 APGVNI
+614 APGVDI
-620 IAPRSGEGYAAFTGT
+620 YAPRPGGGYAAFTGT

-652 GITRQNDPYLYG
+652 GIIRRNDPYLYG
-664 EKLKAYLRRGAKP
+664 EKLKAYLRRGAKA
-677 LPGIE
+677 LQGSE
-682 NLPNDL
+682 KLPNDL
-688 TGWGALCVES
+688 IGWGRLCLES
-698 SLPD
+698 SLPE

>member
-1 MPDQKLDNLLNL
+1 MHMLQNGGNMPDQKLDNLLNL
-13 AMDATEEEREKS
+13 ALDATEEEREKS
-25 RNLNVGYDE
+25 RNLNVGYE
-34 QTRMWE
+34 KQTRKWE
-40 IIVKYSEVGSAGAE
+40 IIVKYSEM
-54 TAGEIRS
+54 
-61 GGADNIGNARNGEQG
+61 
-76 RKTDGALEGE
+76 
-86 LGDSAKALL
+86 GDFVKVLL
-95 GGPGISVVSL
+95 GGPEISVVPL
-105 LGGYAIVTLPENILD
+105 LGRYAIVTLPESMLD

-152 VQRDEPGNLQLSGR
+152 VQRNEPGNLRLTGR

-199 SIQGNPPDGYATG
+199 SIPGNPPEGYATG

-222 ALSLPVQEGRRL
+222 ALSLSVQGGRRL

-255 FSPGAVN
+255 FSRGAVN

-271 LVVKMGISRQD
+271 LVVKMGIPRQD

-293 VDYLVRQALRLGRPI
+293 VDYLVRQAIRLGRSI

-321 RGDSLVETYLDSV
+321 RGDSLLETYLDNV
-334 SSMGK
+334 SGMGK
-339 NVICVGMGNNGSD
+339 NVICVGMGNNGND
-352 ALHYGGKLSTGETQ
+352 ALHTGGMLSPGEIQ

-383 WKDYEDEMEI
+383 WKNYEDEMEI
-393 YLESPAGERVGPLDE
+393 YLEHPAGERVGPLFE

-443 VRDGEVETQENKS
+443 PQD
-456 RNNYS
+456 
-461 NNLYV
+461 
-466 ALCGKF
+466 
-472 CSNSVVGSR
+472 
-481 GDALI
+481 
-486 RAKSPTNCDSYFAE
+486 
-500 SIFEVCEREKERKEN
+500 EK
-515 KDRKYLRTQEYGYV
+515 TPYV

-536 ILVARNIKSGEYFL
+536 ILAARNIKNGEYFL

-593 TYADFSGRGSRALP
+593 TYADFSGRGCRALP
-607 YQKPDLV
+607 YPKPDLA
-614 APGVNI
+614 APGVDI
-620 IAPRSGEGYAAFTGT
+620 YAPRPGGGYAAFTGT

-652 GITRQNDPYLYG
+652 GIIRRNDPYLYG
-664 EKLKAYLRRGAKP
+664 EKLKAYLRRGAKA
-677 LPGIE
+677 LQGSE
-682 NLPNDL
+682 KLPNDL
-688 TGWGALCVES
+688 IGWGRLCLES
-698 SLPD
+698 SLPE

>member
-13 AMDATEEEREKS
+13 ALDATEEEREKS
-25 RNLNVGYDE
+25 RNLNVGYE
-34 QTRMWE
+34 KQTRKWE
-40 IIVKYSEVGSAGAE
+40 IIVKYSEM
-54 TAGEIRS
+54 
-61 GGADNIGNARNGEQG
+61 
-76 RKTDGALEGE
+76 
-86 LGDSAKALL
+86 GDFVKVLL
-95 GGPGISVVSL
+95 GGPEISVVPL
-105 LGGYAIVTLPENILD
+105 LGRYAIVTLPESMLD

-152 VQRDEPGNLQLSGR
+152 VQRDEPGNLRLTGR

-199 SIQGNPPDGYATG
+199 SIPGNPPEGYATG

-222 ALSLPVQEGRRL
+222 ALSLSVQGGRRL

-255 FSPGAVN
+255 FSRGAVK

-271 LVVKMGISRQD
+271 LVVKMGIPRQD

-293 VDYLVRQALRLGRPI
+293 VDYLVRQAIRLGRSI

-321 RGDSLVETYLDSV
+321 RGDSLLETYLDNV
-334 SSMGK
+334 SGMGK
-339 NVICVGMGNNGSD
+339 NVICVGMGNNGND
-352 ALHYGGKLSTGETQ
+352 ALHTGGMLSPGEIQ

-383 WKDYEDEMEI
+383 WKNYEDEMEI
-393 YLESPAGERVGPLDE
+393 YLEHPAGERVGPLFE
-408 TLGAQRWQAGNTE
+408 TLGAQRWQAGNTK

-443 VRDGEVETQENKS
+443 PQD
-456 RNNYS
+456 
-461 NNLYV
+461 
-466 ALCGKF
+466 
-472 CSNSVVGSR
+472 
-481 GDALI
+481 
-486 RAKSPTNCDSYFAE
+486 
-500 SIFEVCEREKERKEN
+500 EK
-515 KDRKYLRTQEYGYV
+515 TPYV

-536 ILVARNIKSGEYFL
+536 ILAARNIKNGEYFL

-593 TYADFSGRGSRALP
+593 TYADFSGRGCRALP
-607 YQKPDLV
+607 YPKPDLA
-614 APGVNI
+614 APGVDI
-620 IAPRSGEGYAAFTGT
+620 YAPRPGGGYAAFTGT

-652 GITRQNDPYLYG
+652 GIIRRNDPYLYG
-664 EKLKAYLRRGAKP
+664 EKLKAYLRRGAKA
-677 LPGIE
+677 LQGSE
-682 NLPNDL
+682 KLPNDL
-688 TGWGALCVES
+688 IGWGRLCLES
-698 SLPD
+698 SLPE

>member
-13 AMDATEEEREKS
+13 ALDATEEEREKS
-25 RNLNVGYDE
+25 RNLNVGYQK
-34 QTRMWE
+34 QTRKWE
-40 IIVKYSEVGSAGAE
+40 IIVKYSEM
-54 TAGEIRS
+54 
-61 GGADNIGNARNGEQG
+61 
-76 RKTDGALEGE
+76 
-86 LGDSAKALL
+86 GDSVEALL
-95 GGPGISVVSL
+95 GGSGISVVPL
-105 LGGYAIVTLPENILD
+105 LGGYAIVTLPESMLE

-152 VQRDEPGNLQLSGR
+152 VQRDEPGNLQLTGR
-166 GVLIGIVDSGV
+166 GVLIGLVDSGV

-199 SIQGNPPDGYATG
+199 SIPGNPPEGYATG

-222 ALSLPVQEGRRL
+222 ALSLSVQEGRRL

-239 VSGHG
+239 GSGHG

-255 FSPGAVN
+255 FSRGAVN

-271 LVVKMGISRQD
+271 LVVKMGIPRQD

-293 VDYLVRQALRLGRPI
+293 VDYLVRQAIRLGRPI
-308 AINLSFGNNYGSH
+308 ALNLSFGNNYGSH
-321 RGDSLVETYLDSV
+321 RGDSLLETYLDNV
-334 SSMGK
+334 SGMGK
-339 NVICVGMGNNGSD
+339 NVICVGMGNNGND
-352 ALHYGGKLSTGETQ
+352 ALHTGGMLSPGEIQ

-383 WKDYEDEMEI
+383 WKNYEDEMEI
-393 YLESPAGERVGPLDE
+393 YLEHPAGERVGPLFE
-408 TLGAQRWQAGNTE
+408 TLGAQRWQAGNTK

-443 VRDGEVETQENKS
+443 PQD
-456 RNNYS
+456 
-461 NNLYV
+461 
-466 ALCGKF
+466 
-472 CSNSVVGSR
+472 
-481 GDALI
+481 
-486 RAKSPTNCDSYFAE
+486 
-500 SIFEVCEREKERKEN
+500 EK
-515 KDRKYLRTQEYGYV
+515 TPYV

-536 ILVARNIKSGEYFL
+536 ILAARNIKNGEYFL

-593 TYADFSGRGSRALP
+593 TYADFSGRGCRALP
-607 YQKPDLV
+607 YPKPDLA
-614 APGVNI
+614 APGVDI
-620 IAPRSGEGYAAFTGT
+620 YAPRPGGGYASFTGT

-652 GITRQNDPYLYG
+652 GIIRRNDPYLYG
-664 EKLKAYLRRGAKP
+664 EKLKAYLRRGAKA
-677 LPGIE
+677 LQGSE
-682 NLPNDL
+682 KLPNDL
-688 TGWGALCVES
+688 IGWGEDVIIRLH
-698 SLPD
+698 

>member
-13 AMDATEEEREKS
+13 ALDATEEEREKS
-25 RNLNVGYDE
+25 RNLNVGYE
-34 QTRMWE
+34 KQTRKWE
-40 IIVKYSEVGSAGAE
+40 IIVKYSEM
-54 TAGEIRS
+54 
-61 GGADNIGNARNGEQG
+61 
-76 RKTDGALEGE
+76 
-86 LGDSAKALL
+86 GDSVEALL
-95 GGPGISVVSL
+95 GGPEISVVPL
-105 LGGYAIVTLPENILD
+105 LGRYAIVTLPESMLD

-152 VQRDEPGNLQLSGR
+152 VQRDEPGNLRLTGR

-199 SIQGNPPDGYATG
+199 SIPGNPPEGYATG

-222 ALSLPVQEGRRL
+222 ALSLSVQEGRRL

-255 FSPGAVN
+255 FSRGAVN

-271 LVVKMGISRQD
+271 LVVKMGIPRQD

-293 VDYLVRQALRLGRPI
+293 VDYLVRQAIRLGRSI

-321 RGDSLVETYLDSV
+321 RGDSLLETYLDNV
-334 SSMGK
+334 SGMGK
-339 NVICVGMGNNGSD
+339 NVICVGMGNNGND
-352 ALHYGGKLSTGETQ
+352 ALHTGGKLSPGEIQ

-383 WKDYEDEMEI
+383 WKNYEDEMEI
-393 YLESPAGERVGPLDE
+393 YLEHPAGERVGPLFE
-408 TLGAQRWQAGNTE
+408 TLGAQRWQAGNTK

-443 VRDGEVETQENKS
+443 PQD
-456 RNNYS
+456 
-461 NNLYV
+461 
-466 ALCGKF
+466 
-472 CSNSVVGSR
+472 
-481 GDALI
+481 
-486 RAKSPTNCDSYFAE
+486 
-500 SIFEVCEREKERKEN
+500 EK
-515 KDRKYLRTQEYGYV
+515 TPYV

-536 ILVARNIKSGEYFL
+536 ILAARNIKNGEYFL

-593 TYADFSGRGSRALP
+593 TYADFSGRGCRALP
-607 YQKPDLV
+607 YPKPDLA
-614 APGVNI
+614 APGVDI
-620 IAPRSGEGYAAFTGT
+620 YAPRSGGGYAAFTGT

-652 GITRQNDPYLYG
+652 GITRRNDPYLYG
-664 EKLKAYLRRGAKP
+664 EKLKAYLRRGAKA
-677 LPGIE
+677 LQGSE
-682 NLPNDL
+682 KLPNDL
-688 TGWGALCVES
+688 IGWGRLCLES
-698 SLPD
+698 SLPE

>member
-1 MPDQKLDNLLNL
+1 MADQKLDNLLNL
-13 AMDATEEEREKS
+13 AMGATKEEREKS

-40 IIVKYSEVGSAGAE
+40 IIVKYS
-54 TAGEIRS
+54 
-61 GGADNIGNARNGEQG
+61 DM
-76 RKTDGALEGE
+76 
-86 LGDSAKALL
+86 GDSVEALL
-95 GGPGISVVSL
+95 GGPGISVVPL

-120 EYSRRPQIEF
+120 EYSRRPLVEF

-147 SCITQ
+147 SCITS
-152 VQRDEPGNLQLSGR
+152 VQRDEPGNLQLSGA
-166 GVLIGIVDSGV
+166 GVLVGIVDSGV

-190 SRILRLWDQ
+190 SRILKLWDQ
-199 SIQGNPPDGYATG
+199 SIPGNPPEGYQTG

-222 ALSLPVQEGRRL
+222 ALSLPLQEGRRL

-255 FSPGAVN
+255 FSPGGVN

-271 LVVKMGISRQD
+271 IVVKMGIPRQD

-293 VDYLVRQALRLGRPI
+293 VDYLVRQALKLGRPM

-339 NVICVGMGNNGSD
+339 LVLCVGMGNNGSD
-352 ALHYGGKLSTGETQ
+352 ALHYGGRLSDGEMQ

-373 AFEPTLNVQL
+373 PFEPTLNVQL

-393 YLESPAGERVGPLDE
+393 YVENPGGQRVGPLNE
-408 TLGAQRWQAGNTE
+408 RLGPQRWRAGNTE

-434 TQEIYVDFL
+434 TQEIYLDFL
-443 VRDGEVETQENKS
+443 VGDGES
-456 RNNYS
+456 S
-461 NNLYV
+461 
-466 ALCGKF
+466 
-472 CSNSVVGSR
+472 
-481 GDALI
+481 
-486 RAKSPTNCDSYFAE
+486 
-500 SIFEVCEREKERKEN
+500 
-515 KDRKYLRTQEYGYV
+515 YV

-536 ILVARNIKSGEYFL
+536 ILAGKRIKNGEYYL

-565 LPRPQGTLTIPATA
+565 LPRAQGTLTIPATA
-579 RRVISVGAYDARQN
+579 RRVISVGAYDARLN
-593 TYADFSGRGSRALP
+593 AYADFSGRGSSFLP
-607 YQKPDLV
+607 YAKPDLV

-620 IAPRSGEGYAAFTGT
+620 TAPRSGGGYARFTGT
-635 SFSTPFVTGA
+635 SFSAPFVTGA

-652 GITRQNDPYLYG
+652 GITRANDPYLYG
-664 EKLKAYLRRGAKP
+664 EKLKATLRRSAQP
-677 LPGIE
+677 LPGIQQYPSE
-682 NLPNDL
+682 RV
-688 TGWGALCVES
+688 GWGRLCLEIVY
-698 SLPD
+698 

>member
-13 AMDATEEEREKS
+13 ALDATEEEREKS
-25 RNLNVGYDE
+25 RNLNVGYQK
-34 QTRMWE
+34 QTRKWE
-40 IIVKYSEVGSAGAE
+40 IIVKYSEM
-54 TAGEIRS
+54 
-61 GGADNIGNARNGEQG
+61 
-76 RKTDGALEGE
+76 
-86 LGDSAKALL
+86 GDSVEALL
-95 GGPGISVVSL
+95 GGSGISVVPL
-105 LGGYAIVTLPENILD
+105 LGGYAIVTLPESMLE

-152 VQRDEPGNLQLSGR
+152 VQRDEPGNLQLTGR
-166 GVLIGIVDSGV
+166 GVLIGLVDSGV

-199 SIQGNPPDGYATG
+199 SIPGNPPEGYATG

-222 ALSLPVQEGRRL
+222 ALSLSVQEGRRL

-239 VSGHG
+239 GSGHG

-255 FSPGAVN
+255 FSRGAVN

-271 LVVKMGISRQD
+271 LVVKMGIPRQD

-293 VDYLVRQALRLGRPI
+293 VDYLVRQAIRLGRPI
-308 AINLSFGNNYGSH
+308 ALNLSFGNNYGSH
-321 RGDSLVETYLDSV
+321 RGDSLLETYLDNV
-334 SSMGK
+334 SGMGK
-339 NVICVGMGNNGSD
+339 NVICVGMGNNGND
-352 ALHYGGKLSTGETQ
+352 ALHTGGMLSPGEIQ

-383 WKDYEDEMEI
+383 WKNYEDEMEI
-393 YLESPAGERVGPLDE
+393 YLEHPAGERVGPLFE
-408 TLGAQRWQAGNTE
+408 TLGAQRWQAGNTK

-443 VRDGEVETQENKS
+443 PQD
-456 RNNYS
+456 
-461 NNLYV
+461 
-466 ALCGKF
+466 
-472 CSNSVVGSR
+472 
-481 GDALI
+481 
-486 RAKSPTNCDSYFAE
+486 
-500 SIFEVCEREKERKEN
+500 EKPP
-515 KDRKYLRTQEYGYV
+515 YV

-536 ILVARNIKSGEYFL
+536 ILAARNIKNGEYFL

-593 TYADFSGRGSRALP
+593 TYADFSGRGCRALP
-607 YQKPDLV
+607 YPKPDLA
-614 APGVNI
+614 APGVDI
-620 IAPRSGEGYAAFTGT
+620 YAPRPGGGYASFTGT

-652 GITRQNDPYLYG
+652 GIIRRNDPYLYG
-664 EKLKAYLRRGAKP
+664 EKLKAYLRRGAKA
-677 LPGIE
+677 LQGSE
-682 NLPNDL
+682 KLPNDL
-688 TGWGALCVES
+688 IGWGRLCLES
-698 SLPD
+698 SLPE

>member
-13 AMDATEEEREKS
+13 ALDATEEEREKS
-25 RNLNVGYDE
+25 RNLNVGYE
-34 QTRMWE
+34 KQTRKWE
-40 IIVKYSEVGSAGAE
+40 IIVKYSEM
-54 TAGEIRS
+54 
-61 GGADNIGNARNGEQG
+61 
-76 RKTDGALEGE
+76 
-86 LGDSAKALL
+86 GDSVKVLL
-95 GGPGISVVSL
+95 GGPEISVVPL
-105 LGGYAIVTLPENILD
+105 LGRYAIVTLPESMLD

-152 VQRDEPGNLQLSGR
+152 VQRDEPGNLRLTGR

-199 SIQGNPPDGYATG
+199 SIPGNPPEGYATG

-222 ALSLPVQEGRRL
+222 ALSLSVQEGRRL

-255 FSPGAVN
+255 FSRGAVK

-271 LVVKMGISRQD
+271 LVVKMGIPRQD

-293 VDYLVRQALRLGRPI
+293 VDYLVRQAIRLGRSI

-321 RGDSLVETYLDSV
+321 RGDSLLETYLDNV
-334 SSMGK
+334 SGMGK
-339 NVICVGMGNNGSD
+339 NVICVGMGNNGND
-352 ALHYGGKLSTGETQ
+352 ALHTGGMLSPGEIQ

-383 WKDYEDEMEI
+383 WKNYEDEMEI
-393 YLESPAGERVGPLDE
+393 YLEHPAGERVGPLFE
-408 TLGAQRWQAGNTE
+408 TLGAQRWQAGNTK

-443 VRDGEVETQENKS
+443 PQD
-456 RNNYS
+456 
-461 NNLYV
+461 
-466 ALCGKF
+466 
-472 CSNSVVGSR
+472 
-481 GDALI
+481 
-486 RAKSPTNCDSYFAE
+486 
-500 SIFEVCEREKERKEN
+500 EK
-515 KDRKYLRTQEYGYV
+515 TPYV

-536 ILVARNIKSGEYFL
+536 ILAARNIKNGEYFL

-593 TYADFSGRGSRALP
+593 TYADFSGRGCRALP
-607 YQKPDLV
+607 YPKPDLA
-614 APGVNI
+614 APGVDI
-620 IAPRSGEGYAAFTGT
+620 YAPRPGGGYAAFTGT

-652 GITRQNDPYLYG
+652 GITRRKDPYLYG
-664 EKLKAYLRRGAKP
+664 EKLKAYLRRGAKA
-677 LPGIE
+677 LQGSE
-682 NLPNDL
+682 KLPNDL
-688 TGWGALCVES
+688 IGWGRLCLES
-698 SLPD
+698 SLPE

>member
-1 MPDQKLDNLLNL
+1 MHMLQNGGNMPDQKLDNLLNL
-13 AMDATEEEREKS
+13 ALDATEEEREKS
-25 RNLNVGYDE
+25 RNLNVGYE
-34 QTRMWE
+34 KQTRKWE
-40 IIVKYSEVGSAGAE
+40 IIVKYSEM
-54 TAGEIRS
+54 
-61 GGADNIGNARNGEQG
+61 
-76 RKTDGALEGE
+76 
-86 LGDSAKALL
+86 GDSVEALL
-95 GGPGISVVSL
+95 GGSGISVVPL
-105 LGGYAIVTLPENILD
+105 LGGYAIVTLPESMLE

-152 VQRDEPGNLQLSGR
+152 VQRDEPGNLQLTGR

-199 SIQGNPPDGYATG
+199 SIPGNPPEGYATG

-222 ALSLPVQEGRRL
+222 ALSLSVQEGRRL

-239 VSGHG
+239 GSGHG

-255 FSPGAVN
+255 FSRGAVN

-271 LVVKMGISRQD
+271 LVVKMGIPRQD

-293 VDYLVRQALRLGRPI
+293 VDYLVRQAIRLGRPI
-308 AINLSFGNNYGSH
+308 ALNLSFGNNYGSH
-321 RGDSLVETYLDSV
+321 RGDSLLETYLDNV
-334 SSMGK
+334 SGMGK
-339 NVICVGMGNNGSD
+339 NVICVGMGNNGND
-352 ALHYGGKLSTGETQ
+352 ALHTGGMLSPGEIQ

-383 WKDYEDEMEI
+383 WKNYEDEMEI
-393 YLESPAGERVGPLDE
+393 YLENPAGERVGPLFE

-443 VRDGEVETQENKS
+443 PQD
-456 RNNYS
+456 
-461 NNLYV
+461 
-466 ALCGKF
+466 
-472 CSNSVVGSR
+472 
-481 GDALI
+481 
-486 RAKSPTNCDSYFAE
+486 
-500 SIFEVCEREKERKEN
+500 EK
-515 KDRKYLRTQEYGYV
+515 TPYV

-536 ILVARNIKSGEYFL
+536 ILAARNIKNGEYFL

-593 TYADFSGRGSRALP
+593 TYADFSGRGCRALP
-607 YQKPDLV
+607 YPKPDLA
-614 APGVNI
+614 APGVDI
-620 IAPRSGEGYAAFTGT
+620 YAPRPGGGYAAFTGT

-652 GITRQNDPYLYG
+652 GIIRRNDPYLYG
-664 EKLKAYLRRGAKP
+664 EKLKAYLRRGAKA
-677 LPGIE
+677 LQGSE
-682 NLPNDL
+682 KLPNDL
-688 TGWGALCVES
+688 IGWGRLCLES
-698 SLPD
+698 SLPE

>member
-13 AMDATEEEREKS
+13 ALDATEEEREKS
-25 RNLNVGYDE
+25 RNLNVGYE
-34 QTRMWE
+34 KQTRKWE
-40 IIVKYSEVGSAGAE
+40 IIVKYSEM
-54 TAGEIRS
+54 
-61 GGADNIGNARNGEQG
+61 
-76 RKTDGALEGE
+76 
-86 LGDSAKALL
+86 GDSVEALL
-95 GGPGISVVSL
+95 GGSGISVVPL
-105 LGGYAIVTLPENILD
+105 LGGYAIVTLPESMLE

-152 VQRDEPGNLQLSGR
+152 VQRDEPGNLRLTGR

-199 SIQGNPPDGYATG
+199 SIPGNPPEGYVTG

-222 ALSLPVQEGRRL
+222 ALSLSVQEGRRL

-255 FSPGAVN
+255 FSRGAVN

-271 LVVKMGISRQD
+271 LVVKMGIPRQD

-293 VDYLVRQALRLGRPI
+293 VDYLVRQAIRLGRPI

-321 RGDSLVETYLDSV
+321 RGDSLLETYLDNV
-334 SSMGK
+334 SGMGK
-339 NVICVGMGNNGSD
+339 NVICVGMGNNGND
-352 ALHYGGKLSTGETQ
+352 ALHTGGKLSPGEIQ

-383 WKDYEDEMEI
+383 WKNYEDEMEI
-393 YLESPAGERVGPLDE
+393 YLEHPAGERVGPLFE
-408 TLGAQRWQAGNTE
+408 TLGAQRWQAGNTK

-443 VRDGEVETQENKS
+443 PQD
-456 RNNYS
+456 
-461 NNLYV
+461 
-466 ALCGKF
+466 
-472 CSNSVVGSR
+472 
-481 GDALI
+481 
-486 RAKSPTNCDSYFAE
+486 
-500 SIFEVCEREKERKEN
+500 EKIP
-515 KDRKYLRTQEYGYV
+515 YV

-536 ILVARNIKSGEYFL
+536 ILAARNIKNGEYFL

-593 TYADFSGRGSRALP
+593 TYADFSGRGCRALP
-607 YQKPDLV
+607 YPKPDLA
-614 APGVNI
+614 APGVDI
-620 IAPRSGEGYAAFTGT
+620 YAPRSGGGYASFTGT

-652 GITRQNDPYLYG
+652 GITRRNDPYLYG
-664 EKLKAYLRRGAKP
+664 EKLKAYLRRGAKV
-677 LPGIE
+677 LQGSE
-682 NLPNDL
+682 KLPNDL
-688 TGWGALCVES
+688 IGWGRLCLES
-698 SLPD
+698 SLPE

>member
-25 RNLNVGYDE
+25 RNLNVGYE
-34 QTRMWE
+34 KQTRKWE
-40 IIVKYSEVGSAGAE
+40 IIVKYSEM
-54 TAGEIRS
+54 
-61 GGADNIGNARNGEQG
+61 
-76 RKTDGALEGE
+76 
-86 LGDSAKALL
+86 GDSVKVLL
-95 GGPGISVVSL
+95 GGPEISVVPL
-105 LGGYAIVTLPENILD
+105 LGRYAIVTLPESMLD

-152 VQRDEPGNLQLSGR
+152 VQRDEPGNLRLTGR

-199 SIQGNPPDGYATG
+199 SIPGNPPEGYVTG
-212 TEYTNEEINE
+212 TEYTNVEINE
-222 ALSLPVQEGRRL
+222 ALSLSVQEGRRL

-255 FSPGAVN
+255 FSRGAVN

-271 LVVKMGISRQD
+271 LVVKMGIPRQD

-293 VDYLVRQALRLGRPI
+293 VDYLVRQAIRLGRSI

-321 RGDSLVETYLDSV
+321 RGDSLLETYLDNV
-334 SSMGK
+334 SGMGK
-339 NVICVGMGNNGSD
+339 NVICVGMGNNGND
-352 ALHYGGKLSTGETQ
+352 ALHTGGMLSPGEIQ

-383 WKDYEDEMEI
+383 WKNYEDEMEI
-393 YLESPAGERVGPLDE
+393 YLEHPAGERVGPLFE
-408 TLGAQRWQAGNTE
+408 TLGAQRWQAGNTK

-443 VRDGEVETQENKS
+443 PQD
-456 RNNYS
+456 
-461 NNLYV
+461 
-466 ALCGKF
+466 
-472 CSNSVVGSR
+472 
-481 GDALI
+481 
-486 RAKSPTNCDSYFAE
+486 
-500 SIFEVCEREKERKEN
+500 EK
-515 KDRKYLRTQEYGYV
+515 TPYV

-536 ILVARNIKSGEYFL
+536 ILAARNIKNGEYFL

-593 TYADFSGRGSRALP
+593 TYADFSGRGCRALP
-607 YQKPDLV
+607 YPKPDLA
-614 APGVNI
+614 APGVDI
-620 IAPRSGEGYAAFTGT
+620 YAPRPGGGYAAFTGT

-652 GITRQNDPYLYG
+652 GIIRRNDPYLYG
-664 EKLKAYLRRGAKP
+664 EKLKAYLRRGAKA
-677 LPGIE
+677 LQGSE
-682 NLPNDL
+682 KLPNDL
-688 TGWGALCVES
+688 IGWGEDVIIRLH
-698 SLPD
+698 

>member
-13 AMDATEEEREKS
+13 ALDATEEEREKS
-25 RNLNVGYDE
+25 RNLNVGYE
-34 QTRMWE
+34 KQTRKWE
-40 IIVKYSEVGSAGAE
+40 IIVKYSEM
-54 TAGEIRS
+54 
-61 GGADNIGNARNGEQG
+61 
-76 RKTDGALEGE
+76 
-86 LGDSAKALL
+86 GDSVEALL
-95 GGPGISVVSL
+95 GGSGISVVPL
-105 LGGYAIVTLPENILD
+105 LGGYAIVTLPESMLE

-152 VQRDEPGNLQLSGR
+152 VQRNEPGNLRLTGR

-199 SIQGNPPDGYATG
+199 SISGNPPEGYATG

-222 ALSLPVQEGRRL
+222 ALSLSVQEGRRL

-255 FSPGAVN
+255 FSRGAVN

-271 LVVKMGISRQD
+271 LVVKMGIPRQD

-293 VDYLVRQALRLGRPI
+293 VDYLVRQAIRLGRSI

-321 RGDSLVETYLDSV
+321 RGDSLLETYLDNV
-334 SSMGK
+334 SGMGK
-339 NVICVGMGNNGSD
+339 NVICVGMGNNGND
-352 ALHYGGKLSTGETQ
+352 ALHTGGKLSPGEIQ

-383 WKDYEDEMEI
+383 WKNYEDEMEI
-393 YLESPAGERVGPLDE
+393 YLEHPAGERVGPLFE

-443 VRDGEVETQENKS
+443 PQD
-456 RNNYS
+456 
-461 NNLYV
+461 
-466 ALCGKF
+466 
-472 CSNSVVGSR
+472 
-481 GDALI
+481 
-486 RAKSPTNCDSYFAE
+486 
-500 SIFEVCEREKERKEN
+500 EKPP
-515 KDRKYLRTQEYGYV
+515 YV

-536 ILVARNIKSGEYFL
+536 ILAARNIKNGEYFL

-593 TYADFSGRGSRALP
+593 TYADFSGRGCRALP
-607 YQKPDLV
+607 YPKPDLA
-614 APGVNI
+614 APGVDI
-620 IAPRSGEGYAAFTGT
+620 YAPRPGGGYAAFTGT

-652 GITRQNDPYLYG
+652 GITRRNDPYLYG
-664 EKLKAYLRRGAKP
+664 EKLKAYLRRGAKA
-677 LPGIE
+677 LKGSE
-682 NLPNDL
+682 KLPNDL
-688 TGWGALCVES
+688 IGWGRLCLES
-698 SLPD
+698 SLPE

>member
-13 AMDATEEEREKS
+13 ALDATEEEREKS
-25 RNLNVGYDE
+25 RNLNVGYE
-34 QTRMWE
+34 KQTRKWE
-40 IIVKYSEVGSAGAE
+40 IIVKYSEM
-54 TAGEIRS
+54 
-61 GGADNIGNARNGEQG
+61 
-76 RKTDGALEGE
+76 
-86 LGDSAKALL
+86 GDSVEALL
-95 GGPGISVVSL
+95 GGPEISVVPL
-105 LGGYAIVTLPENILD
+105 LGRYAIVTLPESMLD

-152 VQRDEPGNLQLSGR
+152 VQRNEPGNLRLTGR

-199 SIQGNPPDGYATG
+199 SIPGNPPEGYATG

-222 ALSLPVQEGRRL
+222 ALSLSVQEGRRL

-255 FSPGAVN
+255 FSRGAVN

-271 LVVKMGISRQD
+271 LVVKMGIPRQD

-293 VDYLVRQALRLGRPI
+293 VDYLVRQAIRLGRSI

-321 RGDSLVETYLDSV
+321 RGDSLLETYLDNV
-334 SSMGK
+334 SGMGK
-339 NVICVGMGNNGSD
+339 NVICVGMGNNGND
-352 ALHYGGKLSTGETQ
+352 ALHTGGKLSPGEIQ

-383 WKDYEDEMEI
+383 WKNYEDEMEI
-393 YLESPAGERVGPLDE
+393 YLEHPAGERVGPLFE

-443 VRDGEVETQENKS
+443 PQD
-456 RNNYS
+456 
-461 NNLYV
+461 
-466 ALCGKF
+466 
-472 CSNSVVGSR
+472 
-481 GDALI
+481 
-486 RAKSPTNCDSYFAE
+486 
-500 SIFEVCEREKERKEN
+500 EK
-515 KDRKYLRTQEYGYV
+515 TPYV

-536 ILVARNIKSGEYFL
+536 ILAARNIKNGEYFL

-593 TYADFSGRGSRALP
+593 TYADFSGRGCRALP
-607 YQKPDLV
+607 YPKPDLA
-614 APGVNI
+614 APGVDI
-620 IAPRSGEGYAAFTGT
+620 YAPRPGGGYAAFTGT

-652 GITRQNDPYLYG
+652 GIIRRNDPYLYG
-664 EKLKAYLRRGAKP
+664 EKLKAYLRRGAKA
-677 LPGIE
+677 LQGSE
-682 NLPNDL
+682 KLPNDL
-688 TGWGALCVES
+688 IGWGRLCLES
-698 SLPD
+698 SLPE